1 MFGLAA
7 TLFYVTYVL
16 CGIPSNIM
24 LAKVGARRWI
34 AGIMVVWGIAS
45 TCTMFATS
53 PETLYVLRMLVG
65 IAEAGFLPGILV
77 YLTWWFPAYH
87 RARANALFMIAMP
100 VTMML
105 GSILSGYILAMD
117 GLWNLKGWQWL
128 FLLEGLPS
136 VVLGVVTW
144 FYLNDTPDQAT
155 WLDEDE
161 KQALKTM
168 IAREQEVAIAQSVTP
183 RSTLRE
189 VLTPAVLLYTLAYFC
204 LTNTLSA
211 INIWTPQIL
220 QSFNTGSSN
229 IVIGLLAAIPQFC
242 TILGMIWWSRRSD
255 RLKERKKHTILPY
268 LFAAAGW
275 LLASATDHSLIQ
287 LLGII
292 MASTGSFTAMAI
304 FWTTPDQVISLQSR
318 AVALAVINAI
328 GNVGSA
334 VSPLLIGILRD
345 ATGSFSSGLCG
356 FNRGTIMCQSPIANI
371 DISKEYDESL
381 GTDDVHY
388 QSFARMAAFFGRD
401 MQAHRHDQYFQ
412 MHFLDTGQIELQ
424 LDDHRYSVQAPL
436 FVLTPPSVPHAFIT
450 ESDSDGHVLTVRE
463 DLIWPL
469 LEVLYPGT
477 REAFGLPGICLS
489 LADKPDELAAL
500 KHYWQLI
507 ARESTAQLPGREH
520 TLVLL
525 AQAVFTLLL
534 RNAKLDDHAASG
546 MRGELKLFQRFT
558 QLIDTH
564 YHQHWTVPEY
574 ASELHLTESRLTD
587 ICRRFA
593 NRSPKRLIFD
603 RQLRE
608 ARRLLLFSDS
618 AVSEIA
624 WQLGF
629 KDPAYFA
636 RFFNRLTGCSPS
648 AYRAQKVPVS

>member
-1 MFGLAA
+1 
-7 TLFYVTYVL
+7 
-16 CGIPSNIM
+16 
-24 LAKVGARRWI
+24 
-34 AGIMVVWGIAS
+34 
-45 TCTMFATS
+45 
-53 PETLYVLRMLVG
+53 
-65 IAEAGFLPGILV
+65 
-77 YLTWWFPAYH
+77 
-87 RARANALFMIAMP
+87 
-100 VTMML
+100 
-105 GSILSGYILAMD
+105 
-117 GLWNLKGWQWL
+117 
-128 FLLEGLPS
+128 
-136 VVLGVVTW
+136 
-144 FYLNDTPDQAT
+144 
-155 WLDEDE
+155 
-161 KQALKTM
+161 
-168 IAREQEVAIAQSVTP
+168 
-183 RSTLRE
+183 
-189 VLTPAVLLYTLAYFC
+189 
-204 LTNTLSA
+204 
-211 INIWTPQIL
+211 
-220 QSFNTGSSN
+220 
-229 IVIGLLAAIPQFC
+229 
-242 TILGMIWWSRRSD
+242 
-255 RLKERKKHTILPY
+255 
-268 LFAAAGW
+268 
-275 LLASATDHSLIQ
+275 
-287 LLGII
+287 
-292 MASTGSFTAMAI
+292 
-304 FWTTPDQVISLQSR
+304 
-318 AVALAVINAI
+318 
-328 GNVGSA
+328 
-334 VSPLLIGILRD
+334 
-345 ATGSFSSGLCG
+345 
-356 FNRGTIMCQSPIANI
+356 MCQSPITNI

-489 LADKPDELAAL
+489 LADRPDELAAL

-507 ARESTAQLPGREH
+507 ARESTEQLPGREH

-534 RNAKLDDHAASG
+534 RNAKLDDHASGG
-546 MRGELKLFQRFT
+546 MRGELKLFQRFN
-558 QLIDTH
+558 QLTDAH
-564 YHQHWTVPEY
+564 YHEHWTVPEY

-618 AVSEIA
+618 TVSEIA

-648 AYRAQKVPVS
+648 AYRAQKVPVSPVPLTPALSQRERA

>member
-1 MFGLAA
+1 
-7 TLFYVTYVL
+7 
-16 CGIPSNIM
+16 
-24 LAKVGARRWI
+24 
-34 AGIMVVWGIAS
+34 
-45 TCTMFATS
+45 
-53 PETLYVLRMLVG
+53 
-65 IAEAGFLPGILV
+65 
-77 YLTWWFPAYH
+77 
-87 RARANALFMIAMP
+87 
-100 VTMML
+100 
-105 GSILSGYILAMD
+105 
-117 GLWNLKGWQWL
+117 
-128 FLLEGLPS
+128 
-136 VVLGVVTW
+136 
-144 FYLNDTPDQAT
+144 
-155 WLDEDE
+155 
-161 KQALKTM
+161 
-168 IAREQEVAIAQSVTP
+168 
-183 RSTLRE
+183 
-189 VLTPAVLLYTLAYFC
+189 
-204 LTNTLSA
+204 
-211 INIWTPQIL
+211 
-220 QSFNTGSSN
+220 
-229 IVIGLLAAIPQFC
+229 
-242 TILGMIWWSRRSD
+242 
-255 RLKERKKHTILPY
+255 
-268 LFAAAGW
+268 
-275 LLASATDHSLIQ
+275 
-287 LLGII
+287 
-292 MASTGSFTAMAI
+292 
-304 FWTTPDQVISLQSR
+304 
-318 AVALAVINAI
+318 
-328 GNVGSA
+328 
-334 VSPLLIGILRD
+334 
-345 ATGSFSSGLCG
+345 
-356 FNRGTIMCQSPIANI
+356 
-371 DISKEYDESL
+371 
-381 GTDDVHY
+381 
-388 QSFARMAAFFGRD
+388 

-489 LADKPDELAAL
+489 LADKPDELTAL

-520 TLVLL
+520 TLALL

-624 WQLGF
+624 GSWDLKIRPISPGF
-629 KDPAYFA
+629 QSPDGLLAQRVSGAESTGFLSASQYVGRVSAAPPAKT
-636 RFFNRLTGCSPS
+636 RTDHKSQSRPKSTRRCPNRPFTFRPS
-648 AYRAQKVPVS
+648 HASINNKNKT